1 MNDLISRQA
10 AIDAINSYF
19 GFNTEEEYG
28 SAVQEVINGLPS
40 AQPEPDWDYSEET
53 KQITLTV
60 PEDVYD
66 SAETI
71 FLSVGYEGTF
81 GIRGMVYSAQSERC
95 SDCIAHG
102 GDWECDHIHCRKG
115 RLPSAQINC
124 IVNNDIHLCDSC
136 KYSYPSCP
144 SSKFDVVFGD
154 SVGHDNICACN
165 KYQPRYDEEW
175 RKLHYESSY
184 SQGFLEGVRMCEQT
198 QPKQKLGKWVDDGDP
213 LS

>member
-1 MNDLISRQA
+1 MSLI
-10 AIDAINSYF
+10 
-19 GFNTEEEYG
+19 EKEY
-28 SAVQEVINGLPS
+28 ALEKAENQYYLNVINEQTKNEIIRFIKNLPS
-40 AQPEPDWDYSEET
+40 AKP
-53 KQITLTV
+53 
-60 PEDVYD
+60 
-66 SAETI
+66 
-71 FLSVGYEGTF
+71 
-81 GIRGMVYSAQSERC
+81 ERC

-144 SSKFDVVFGD
+144 RSKFDVVFGD

-184 SQGFLEGVRMCEQT
+184 SQGFLEGVRMCEQA
-198 QPKQKLGKWVDDGDP
+198 QPDIVTCKECVYYFDDFFHCNRVTWDNEKDDFCSKGKRKTDGGRD
-213 LS
+213 

>member
-1 MNDLISRQA
+1 MKDPIERRD
-10 AIDAINSYF
+10 AIDAVLKLTYAD
-19 GFNTEEEYG
+19 GAYG
-28 SAVQEVINGLPS
+28 YADAKDLV
-40 AQPEPDWDYSEET
+40 
-53 KQITLTV
+53 
-60 PEDVYD
+60 D
-66 SAETI
+66 SLEN
-71 FLSVGYEGTF
+71 
-81 GIRGMVYSAQSERC
+81 
-95 SDCIAHG
+95 
-102 GDWECDHIHCRKG
+102 
-115 RLPSAQINC
+115 LPSAQINC

-184 SQGFLEGVRMCEQT
+184 SQGFLEGVRMCEQA

-213 LS
+213 LSWVCSECGYRVARYNNTPYCPNCGVKMINARGEQDE